1 MRRKYEMMI
10 RGERHSKNSYLDGP
24 IRLIRQLHR
33 HALFEFHVHED
44 TLRGCRLGTH
54 RHLEHALLVGGRGI
68 LEHPALVAGVEKVLI
83 DGVIA
88 LGLGIHWNAMLG
100 AVRQQIRSP
109 LERFDEFRISPRGD
123 GPDLGVQGL
132 GAHYF
137 ESHLIVPLPGGAVG
151 HVGIAPSRTSRA
163 GTVPRRWHCI

>member
-1 MRRKYEMMI
+1 MAAA
-10 RGERHSKNSYLDGP
+10 SS
-24 IRLIRQLHR
+24 
-33 HALFEFHVHED
+33 
-44 TLRGCRLGTH
+44 
-54 RHLEHALLVGGRGI
+54 LEQ
-68 LEHPALVAGVEKVLI
+68 PALVAGVEEVLL

-109 LERFDEFRISPRGD
+109 LERFDEFGISPRGD

-132 GAHYF
+132 GAHF

-151 HVGIAPSRTSRA
+151 HVGRPLLGGDAHHLLGDARPRHGRPEQVPSLVDGIAFERLVELNKSTTLQS
-163 GTVPRRWHCI
+163 ILS